1 MAKRKLNGIWNAE
14 RVLHNYLRFAD
25 KDGYICNIDYSDNY
39 PHGIEKR
46 RFAAAMKAYGRDVA
60 DCKKGNAFKH
70 YGFHWFVSEAYS
82 TEKMC
87 EFQKLLIQILD
98 NDHVKEWFDRSKFV
112 RGEGDI
118 RSLFKTLFKY
128 RKCLDDFRD
137 AWSGLLEAP
146 MCVCFVWKA
155 AKALYNDHIKEV
167 SDIMDRMLVLLMG
180 DDYDKSFTEMELLSF
195 GYPDVTDEE
204 LEDMILD
211 NM

>member
-1 MAKRKLNGIWNAE
+1 MAKRKLDGIWNAE

-25 KDGYICNIDYSDNY
+25 KDGYVCNIDYQDNY

-46 RFAAAMKAYGRDVA
+46 RFSAAMKAYGRDVA
-60 DCKKGNAFKH
+60 DSKKDDFERN
-70 YGFHWFVSEAYS
+70 GFHWFVSETYS

-87 EFQKLLIQILD
+87 EFQKLLNQILD
-98 NDHVKEWFDRSKFV
+98 NDHLKEWFDRSEFI
-112 RGEGDI
+112 RGERDI
-118 RSLFKTLFKY
+118 RSLFKILFKY

-146 MCVCFVWKA
+146 MCVCLVVKS

-180 DDYDKSFTEMELLSF
+180 DDYDKSFTETELLQF
-195 GYPDVTDEE
+195 GYPDVTDDE

-211 NM
+211 NY